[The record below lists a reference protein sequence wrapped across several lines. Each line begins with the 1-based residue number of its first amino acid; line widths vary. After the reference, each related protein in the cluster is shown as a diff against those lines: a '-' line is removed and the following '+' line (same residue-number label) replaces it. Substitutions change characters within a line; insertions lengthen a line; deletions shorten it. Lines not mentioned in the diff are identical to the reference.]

1 MDVRFSCIDCP
12 TQALR
17 SRHRMLSLNDDGAS
31 TIHAT
36 VSYFIPHWQVGGRG
50 EMMMDGPPR
59 RFMCARRGP
68 NPRVQG
74 QSGGYVRR
82 LFNSGS
88 AKAMSIQLRPKP
100 EHAKSDFSFFFLFP
114 FPRSYGSSATES
126 QQKADSRQTRCL
138 GAPLHEPSANFEAQ
152 FSLAYGGAASEPS
165 SKPSSLLDELP
176 ANCSPAAPL
185 HCSALHCKSQLRSAA
200 PLDFLQPAFH
210 SPQPRHLPFSLTHTH
225 THTRRPLHR
234 RIRLPCCLAACLP
247 ARTCQPAPACPYL
260 PRSETA
266 VQRAGPV
273 LCLCLCLCLC
283 RRLGRPSAAPPVFG
297 GSPSCIAIAENIL
310 TTSTRRRLNPAQ
322 SQAPSSPS
330 SAAHCLHS
338 LASFLLVVGHSLLLP
353 LGLFPSLSFCLS
365 PCLSLSLSSCTSEPH
380 IVGTTLV
387 VRIVACTASHPNDNA
402 IPRATPF
409 LATFGE
415 SHRNHARTYTSS
427 STVLL
432 PSSRA
437 ALSSAST
444 WIPRHSRHGTT
455 AALRSTTRAKSAQT
469 THQRAALAA
478 LTHVPA
484 RRSRCAQSHHSNLA
498 AGLNR
503 PPRHFRSAPPSV
515 AH

>member
-1 MDVRFSCIDCP
+1 MDRHADSCAPGEARIRECRGRAEVMCGGYSIQGQQRPCRFSFD
-12 TQALR
+12 R
-17 SRHRMLSLNDDGAS
+17 SRS
-31 TIHAT
+31 T
-36 VSYFIPHWQVGGRG
+36 P
-50 EMMMDGPPR
+50 
-59 RFMCARRGP
+59 
-68 NPRVQG
+68 
-74 QSGGYVRR
+74 
-82 LFNSGS
+82 
-88 AKAMSIQLRPKP
+88 KAI
-100 EHAKSDFSFFFLFP
+100 FFFF
-114 FPRSYGSSATES
+114 FFFHFREATALLLPKVS
-126 QQKADSRQTRCL
+126 RRQTADRRAVWVRLCTNH
-138 GAPLHEPSANFEAQ
+138 PLISRPNSVSLTAAQ
-152 FSLAYGGAASEPS
+152 PASQAASQ
-165 SKPSSLLDELP
+165 
-176 ANCSPAAPL
+176 AACWMSCQPTAVLQL
-185 HCSALHCKSQLRSAA
+185 HCTALHCTASRNCALQLLSTFSN
-200 PLDFLQPAFH
+200 PPFILH
-210 SPQPRHLPFSLTHTH
+210 SRAISLSLSHTH